1 MKCYIIDD
9 EQHAIDILSNYITK
23 VPGLR
28 LAGATTDPMN
38 GIIQLKAD
46 PSVDVV
52 FLDIDMPII
61 SGIEAIELL
70 PEKMPIIFTTAF
82 SNYAVDAFEFNAVDF
97 LLKPISFSKFLKGVE
112 KLERFINSRM
122 KDMVHNDQSSMF
134 INPGVRGK
142 VIQVHFSEILYI
154 EGLKN
159 YVIIYT
165 DKGGKYITYLTMNEM
180 VAALPETKFIRIHK
194 SYIVSVN
201 KIQSVE
207 GNTIHLPAH
216 IQLPLGYTYKEEF
229 MALIDNITVKTG
241 RKQ

>member
-23 VPGLR
+23 VPGLK
-28 LAGATTDPMN
+28 LAGATTNPMN
-38 GIIQLKAD
+38 GILQLKSD

-52 FLDIDMPII
+52 FLDIDMPVI
-61 SGIEAIELL
+61 SGLEAIELL
-70 PEKMPIIFTTAF
+70 PDKIPIIFTTAF
-82 SNYAVDAFEFNAVDF
+82 TNYAVDAFEHNAVDF

-112 KLERFINSRM
+112 KLERFMINKS
-122 KDMVHNDQSSMF
+122 KDLYDQSSMF

-154 EGLKN
+154 EGMKN

-180 VAALPETKFIRIHK
+180 MLALPEVKFIRVHK
-194 SYIVSVN
+194 SYIVSIS

-229 MALIDNITVKTG
+229 MALIDNITVKSG
-241 RKQ
+241 RK

>member
-28 LAGATTDPMN
+28 LAGATTNPMN
-38 GIIQLKAD
+38 GILQLKSD

-52 FLDIDMPII
+52 FLDIDMPVI
-61 SGIEAIELL
+61 SGLEAIELL
-70 PEKMPIIFTTAF
+70 PDKIPIIFTTAF
-82 SNYAVDAFEFNAVDF
+82 TNYAVDAFEHNAVDF

-112 KLERFINSRM
+112 KLERFIINKS
-122 KDMVHNDQSSMF
+122 KDLVLNDQSSMF

-180 VAALPETKFIRIHK
+180 VLALPEVKFIRVHK
-194 SYIVSVN
+194 SYIVSVS

-216 IQLPLGYTYKEEF
+216 IQLPLGYRYKEEF
-229 MALIDNITVKTG
+229 MALIDNITVKSG
-241 RKQ
+241 RK

>member
-1 MKCYIIDD
+1 MTKCYIIDD
-9 EQHAIDILSNYITK
+9 EQHAVDLLSNYITK
-23 VPGLR
+23 VPGLK
-28 LAGATTDPMN
+28 LAGATTNPMN
-38 GIIQLKAD
+38 GILQLKSD
-46 PSVDVV
+46 PTVDVV
-52 FLDIDMPII
+52 FLDIDMPVI

-70 PEKMPIIFTTAF
+70 PDKIPIIFTTAYT
-82 SNYAVDAFEFNAVDF
+82 NYAVDAFEHNAVDF

-112 KLERFINSRM
+112 KLERFIANKS
-122 KDMVHNDQSSMF
+122 KDLVLNDHSSMF

-165 DKGGKYITYLTMNEM
+165 NTGGKYITYLTMNEM
-180 VAALPETKFIRIHK
+180 LLALPEVKFIRIHK
-194 SYIVSVN
+194 SYIVSVS

-216 IQLPLGYTYKEEF
+216 IQLPLGYRYKEDF
-229 MALIDNITVKTG
+229 MALIDNITVKSG
-241 RKQ
+241 RK